1 MDGAGW
7 DTEMLVAYYCFVNLG
22 WAPSRYDALPSR
34 EKRLVTEFALKSMRD
49 QKEAEPSGAGMT
61 MFRLLST
68 NMRALLRCRPR
79 TG

>member
-49 QKEAEPSGAGMT
+49 QG
-61 MFRLLST
+61 
-68 NMRALLRCRPR
+68 RPR
-79 TG
+79 PGESEVRAWPQFERP

>member
-34 EKRLVTEFALKSMRD
+34 EQRLATEFALKSMRD
-49 QKEAEPSGAGMT
+49 QKEAQD
-61 MFRLLST
+61 
-68 NMRALLRCRPR
+68 RANRR
-79 TG
+79 

>member
-7 DTEMLVAYYCFVNLG
+7 DTEMLVAYSCFVNLG

-49 QKEAEPSGAGMT
+49 QKEAQD
-61 MFRLLST
+61 
-68 NMRALLRCRPR
+68 RANRR
-79 TG
+79 

>member
-34 EKRLVTEFALKSMRD
+34 EKQLVTEFALKSMRD
-49 QKEAEPSGAGMT
+49 QKEDQD
-61 MFRLLST
+61 
-68 NMRALLRCRPR
+68 RANRR
-79 TG
+79 